1 MHQTSSEASL
11 DAEGTSFC
19 FKQKVG
25 CLLRLGGGFIDF
37 YAGRETAATG
47 GGILHDVQN
56 PNCMERSGMQGGR
69 FELPKT

>member
-1 MHQTSSEASL
+1 MLKGPLFASSKKWA
-11 DAEGTSFC
+11 ACYGW
-19 FKQKVG
+19 
-25 CLLRLGGGFIDF
+25 GGGFIDF